1 MINFDIEV
9 KTKKWLA
16 LKDCEHFVEQT
27 LNKIIKQTLL
37 KKYFK
42 KNNFLQINISLVSDA
57 QIKKINLRYRKKNK
71 PTNVLSFANLDE
83 KQINIIGHQK
93 VIDKLSNLVLG
104 DIVLAFEIIKKESI
118 LQNKDFYEHLSHLLV
133 HALLHLLGYDHEDDN
148 QAEVMEK
155 LEVKILEKLG
165 ISNPYKVTL
174 K

>member
-71 PTNVLSFANLDE
+71 STNVLSFANLDE
-83 KQINIIGHQK
+83 KQINAVGLEK

-118 LQNKDFYEHLSHLLV
+118 LQNKNFHDHLSHLLA
-133 HALLHLLGYDHEDDN
+133 HALLHLLGYDHESDK
-148 QAEVMEK
+148 QGEEMEK
-155 LEVKILEKLG
+155 LEIKILKNLG
-165 ISNPYKVTL
+165 ISNPYKA